1 MSENRAAPGG
11 SVRLAPGLEVS
22 RIGLGANQLLGPHG
36 FGHPKDRLSSL
47 AVLRR
52 AVELGITHLDS
63 GERYRPR
70 VANGLIRE
78 AIQPCPADLV
88 VATTAGVEEDGWR
101 LPYAYRRASALATDV
116 DNDLSELGKE
126 QLDLVLLFGGATSDN
141 DGVPLSQGLE
151 VLAELRERGLIRH
164 IGLNECWPEGVS
176 LACEITPIAAVQAD
190 FDLFRP
196 QDDDLRSACLER
208 GVVFVARYESADA
221 MLRTADEEQLRALD
235 AVATRHGASR
245 VQTALAWL
253 LARFPADAILLG
265 ARTVAEL
272 EENVAAG
279 RLHLRPTDLARLA
292 RP

>member
-11 SVRLAPGLEVS
+11 SVLLAPGLEVS
-22 RIGLGANQLLGPHG
+22 RIGLGTNRLLGPHG
-36 FGHPKDRLSSL
+36 FGHPKDRLASL

-52 AVELGITHLDS
+52 AVELGITHIDS

-101 LPYAYRRASALATDV
+101 SPYAYREARALAGNV
-116 DNDLSELGKE
+116 DNDLSELGRE
-126 QLDLVLLFGGATSDN
+126 QLDLVLLFGGVTSDN
-141 DGVPLSQGLE
+141 DGVPLPQGLE
-151 VLAELRERGLIRH
+151 VLADLRERGLIRH

-176 LACEITPIAAVQAD
+176 LACGITPIAAVQAD

-196 QDDDLRSACLER
+196 QDDDLRAACRER
-208 GVVFVARYESADA
+208 GVVFVARYESADE

-235 AVATRHGASR
+235 AVATRHAATR
-245 VQTALAWL
+245 AQTALAWL
-253 LARFPADAILLG
+253 LARYPSDAVLLG

-279 RLHLRPTDLARLA
+279 RLRLTPTDLARLA